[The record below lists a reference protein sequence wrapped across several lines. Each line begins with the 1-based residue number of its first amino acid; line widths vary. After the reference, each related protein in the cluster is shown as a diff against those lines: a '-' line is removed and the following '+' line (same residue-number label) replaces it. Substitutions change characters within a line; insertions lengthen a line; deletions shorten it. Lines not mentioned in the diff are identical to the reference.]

1 MLSNQISGPDLIK
14 GDSQILEGRVLS
26 RILSLGRTIQ
36 KVMVGVG
43 PVGIAC
49 NLLVV
54 GIWAYLQAKFP
65 ISSHLR
71 GILRQFWGP
80 NSCGVRATDCYSSLK
95 FKI

>member
-1 MLSNQISGPDLIK
+1 MSEPDLKK

-36 KVMVGVG
+36 KEMVGMG
-43 PVGIAC
+43 PVGIVC

-54 GIWAYLQAKFP
+54 GLWAYLPEKSS

-71 GILRQFWGP
+71 GILRQFLNWGP